1 MEKEVRKVSRQMALS
16 RAMADTMNALQEDW
30 LSWQQWNLKIN
41 RMSSLS
47 NKMLEQETKEFK
59 N

>member
-1 MEKEVRKVSRQMALS
+1 MEKEVRKVCRQMALL
-16 RAMADTMNALQEDW
+16 RAKADTMNALREDW
-30 LSWQQWNLKIN
+30 LSRQQCNLKIN